1 MLLSVLAGTGLQLLA
16 MTCVTIFCALLGLL
30 SPANR
35 GSLLTAL
42 LLLYV
47 FMGSVAGY
55 TSARIYKLF
64 NGKEWKRNTVLT
76 ASLFPSIIAVIFLG
90 INGFVQFQGS
100 TAAAPFS
107 TLLSVLFLWVG
118 VSTPLVFIGSY
129 FGFKKETI
137 VVPVRTNQIS
147 RHVPD
152 QVWYTHPLF
161 SVALGGILPFG
172 AVCIELFF
180 IMSALWLHQY
190 YYLFGFIFTVLVILI
205 ATCALI
211 TIVMCYFQLCN
222 EDYHWWWRSFLSAG
236 SSGIYLFIYSIYFFA
251 KLEIEGFV
259 PTVLYFSY
267 MLMISVTFSIVTGAI
282 GFFACLWFVRLI
294 YSAIKVD

>member
-1 MLLSVLAGTGLQLLA
+1 MLLPES
-16 MTCVTIFCALLGLL
+16 
-30 SPANR
+30 
-35 GSLLTAL
+35 
-42 LLLYV
+42 
-47 FMGSVAGY
+47 
-55 TSARIYKLF
+55 TSFF
-64 NGKEWKRNTVLT
+64 NGKEWKRNTLLT
-76 ASLFPSIIAVIFLG
+76 ATLFPGIVGVIFLG
-90 INGFVQFQGS
+90 INGFVMFQGS
-100 TAAAPFS
+100 SAFAPFG
-107 TLLSVLFLWVG
+107 TLVSVLFLWLG

-129 FGFKKETI
+129 FGFKRETI

-147 RHVPD
+147 RHIPD

-161 SVALGGILPFG
+161 SIVLGGVLPFG

-190 YYLFGFIFTVLVILI
+190 YYLFGFIFTVLIILI

-236 SSGIYLFIYSIYFFA
+236 SSGVYLFLYSVYFFT

-267 MLMISVTFSIVTGAI
+267 MLMASITFGIVTGSI